1 MENERRAALKIKQ
14 LTAVKFKLKTKT
26 VFEA

>member
-1 MENERRAALKIKQ
+1 MENELKAVLKIKQ

-26 VFEA
+26 VVEV